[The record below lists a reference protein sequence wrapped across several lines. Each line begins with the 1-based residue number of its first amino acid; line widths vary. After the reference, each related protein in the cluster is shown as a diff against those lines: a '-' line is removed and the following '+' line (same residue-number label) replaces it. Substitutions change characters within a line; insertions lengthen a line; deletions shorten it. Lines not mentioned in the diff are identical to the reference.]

1 MASDLDWV
9 KAGDRRVVWQGHV
22 SLEPVGGFGGALKP
36 WRIPFADR
44 SLFPGVVERAEM
56 PSGVRLSI
64 VTDSRR
70 LAIRGAYQVEDPNFN
85 RPAQARVGRVGNEVI
100 DVPTDGTIVNLPGD
114 GEREV
119 SVWLPQVGT
128 MVVDGLGLEAGATVT
143 RPDDD
148 ERPRWITYGSSI
160 THCAEANGPLRTWA
174 ARVANEA
181 GLNLT
186 NLGYA
191 GQCLLDPMVARL
203 IRDLPADYISVCCG
217 INIYGDG
224 GFSQRTLP
232 AAIIGTIEL
241 LREGHPDVPLCLISP
256 IFSPPREQVA
266 SNGLTLVDFRRII
279 ARVVKLLR
287 DRGDE
292 SLHYV
297 DGLSIFGPD
306 SIPAGAAMADLLPDE
321 LHPNDAAQPVVA
333 ANVMQH
339 VVRGAFGLQED

>member
-1 MASDLDWV
+1 MASDLTLIP
-9 KAGDRRVVWQGHV
+9 AGDRRIGWQGHV
-22 SLEPVGGFGGALKP
+22 SLESIGGFGGAMKA

-44 SLFPGVVERAEM
+44 GLFPGVAERAEM
-56 PSGVRLSI
+56 ASGVRLSV

-70 LAIRGAYQVEDPNFN
+70 LALRGVYQVDDANFS
-85 RPAQARVGRVGNEVI
+85 RPAQAMVGGQII
-100 DVPTDGTIVNLPGD
+100 DVPTDGTAVDLPGD
-114 GEREV
+114 GLREV
-119 SVWLPQVGT
+119 SLWLPQVGT
-128 MVVDGLGLEAGATVT
+128 IVVEGVAIDSGATLR
-143 RPDDD
+143 RPEED

-160 THCAEANGPLRTWA
+160 THCAEASGPLRTWA

-306 SIPAGAAMADLLPDE
+306 SIPAGASMADLLPDE